1 MKGGDKGRGE
11 DPRNTLRGCGPDR
24 PVYICKDSDILT
36 AWIFTFVNCTHALPD
51 LLLPAR
57 HGTRCLLQCP
67 PPAPLLLP
75 ALPTLNDKNST
86 EKPPPRGLLLA
97 RCPTPAT
104 CGGGLLPAAHRPP
117 PATGGGGLAL

>member
-1 MKGGDKGRGE
+1 M
-11 DPRNTLRGCGPDR
+11 
-24 PVYICKDSDILT
+24 YICKYTDILT
-36 AWIFTFVNCTHALPD
+36 AWMFTNMNCAHALRG

-57 HGTRCLLQCP
+57 RGTRFRLQCP

-86 EKPPPRGLLLA
+86 EKPTPRGLLLA
-97 RCPTPAT
+97 RCPAPAT